1 MAKTIRCRLQNGSI
15 VIVDIGEDMTVAHL
29 QQRIKNRAKI
39 ALAAYDAHQ
48 LTLHLAR
55 VNNQWLNTTSGDDV
69 FRQQVQDANTV
80 MDPDDQVGDLTF
92 RFPTLSTLERG
103 KVHVLVQLPD
113 DAATT
118 QPNPPATQDER
129 ANLIERTPVIGNAS
143 KLAALVLSCAW
154 FHFGLAI
161 GFQVVV
167 TFAPDK
173 EESVGG
179 VVLAASVYMGAFV
192 LNILIATAAYFGAR
206 LAETED

>member
-15 VIVDIGEDMTVAHL
+15 VIVEIGEDMTVAHL

-69 FRQQVQDANTV
+69 FRQQVQDGNTV
-80 MDPDDQVGDLTF
+80 MDPDDQYVSEVIRKSKPDRADSGD
-92 RFPTLSTLERG
+92 SG
-103 KVHVLVQLPD
+103 
-113 DAATT
+113 
-118 QPNPPATQDER
+118 R
-129 ANLIERTPVIGNAS
+129 AGNAS

-154 FHFGLAI
+154 LNFGLAI
-161 GFQVVV
+161 GYQVVV

-173 EESVGG
+173 EQSVGG

-192 LNILIATAAYFGAR
+192 FNILIATAAYFGTR

>member
-15 VIVDIGEDMTVAHL
+15 VIVEIGEDMTVAHL

-69 FRQQVQDANTV
+69 FRQQVQDGNTV

-103 KVHVLVQLPD
+103 KVHVLVQLPVYVRRKSKPD
-113 DAATT
+113 
-118 QPNPPATQDER
+118 R
-129 ANLIERTPVIGNAS
+129 ADSGDSGRAGNAS

-154 FHFGLAI
+154 LNFGLAI
-161 GFQVVV
+161 GYQVVV

-173 EESVGG
+173 EQSVGG

-192 LNILIATAAYFGAR
+192 FNILIATAAYFGTR

>member
-129 ANLIERTPVIGNAS
+129 ANLIERTPVIGMKPS
-143 KLAALVLSCAW
+143 ALR
-154 FHFGLAI
+154 
-161 GFQVVV
+161 
-167 TFAPDK
+167 
-173 EESVGG
+173 
-179 VVLAASVYMGAFV
+179 Y
-192 LNILIATAAYFGAR
+192 R
-206 LAETED
+206 LG

>member
-15 VIVDIGEDMTVAHL
+15 VIVEIGEDMTVAHL

-69 FRQQVQDANTV
+69 FRQQVQDGNTV
-80 MDPDDQVGDLTF
+80 MDPDDQTNCCNHCSQVAV
-92 RFPTLSTLERG
+92 P
-103 KVHVLVQLPD
+103 
-113 DAATT
+113 
-118 QPNPPATQDER
+118 DER
-129 ANLIERTPVIGNAS
+129 ANLIERTPVIEREGVATFCWGMRLSKGNAS

-154 FHFGLAI
+154 LNFGLAI
-161 GFQVVV
+161 GYQVVV

-173 EESVGG
+173 EQSVGG

-192 LNILIATAAYFGAR
+192 FNILIATAAYFGTR